1 LAAWCEQQGIA
12 FIHLAEADWDDAP
25 QIPEQ
30 FRQSLRETFSGT
42 LIVAGNYDREKAEKI
57 LAAGYADLIAFGRP
71 FIANPDLPHRLAHQ
85 LPLAQV
91 RDPATLFGGTA
102 TGYTDYPTYN
112 VQNND
117 LQLS

>member
-1 LAAWCEQQGIA
+1 MRTKRDCVYPP
-12 FIHLAEADWDDAP
+12 AEADWDDAP
-25 QIPEQ
+25 QIPEH

-42 LIVAGNYDREKAEKI
+42 LIVAGNYDLAKAEGI

-71 FIANPDLPHRLAHQ
+71 FIANPDLPHRLAHR

-102 TGYTDYPTYN
+102 TGYTDYSTYT
-112 VQNND
+112 QQEET
-117 LQLS
+117 L